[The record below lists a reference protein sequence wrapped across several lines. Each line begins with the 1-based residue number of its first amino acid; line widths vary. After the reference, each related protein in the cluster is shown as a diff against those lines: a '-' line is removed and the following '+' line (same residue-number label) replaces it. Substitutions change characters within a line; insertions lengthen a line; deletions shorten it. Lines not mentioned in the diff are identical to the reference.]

1 VLRESLTVGPDRV
14 GGDRREPTVC
24 KRVRAAQTAGRYRS
38 APKMFER
45 FTDRARKVMALA
57 NQEAQR
63 FNHEYI
69 GTEHILLG
77 LVKEGSGVGANVLKN
92 LDVDL
97 RKVRMEVEKLVKSGP
112 EMVAMGKLP
121 QTPRAKKVIEYAIEE
136 ARNLNHNYVGTEHL
150 LLGLLRE
157 QDGVA
162 AQVLMNLTLKLEEV
176 REEVLNLLGANME
189 SEEAASS
196 GPAGEQKKRANSKTP
211 ALDSFGRDL
220 TEVARTGKLDP
231 VIGRTNEIERI
242 IQILCRRQKN
252 NPVLLGEAGV
262 GKTAIVEGLAQRI
275 VNGDIPQLLA
285 DRRIVVLDL
294 AMMVAGTKYRG
305 QFEERIK
312 AVMNE
317 VRRAG
322 NVILFI
328 DELHT
333 LVGAGGA
340 EGAID
345 ASNVLKPAL
354 SRGEIQCVGA
364 TTLDEYRK
372 YIEKDSALERRFQQI
387 IVEPPNKD
395 ETIRILR
402 GLRDRYEAHHRVQY
416 TDTALESAVELS
428 ARYISRVQPDKA
440 IDVMDEAGARVRLK
454 SMTKPPDLTEL
465 EREIE
470 RLNAEKDEAVKNA
483 DYERAAQM
491 RDLAESIKL
500 KKREMQR
507 EWRER
512 TQEVDG
518 VVDDEVIA
526 EVVSTMTG
534 IPLKR
539 LGRDEAN
546 RLLGLEVE
554 LHKRIVSQEEA
565 VKAVSRAVR
574 RSRSGL
580 KDPNRPMGSFIFV
593 GPSGVGKT
601 YLAKCLAEFMFGDP
615 DALFVLDMSEYME
628 KHNVSRLIG
637 APPGYVGY
645 EEGGQLTER
654 IRRRPY
660 TVILLDEIE
669 KAHPD
674 VFNMLL
680 QIMEE
685 GRLTDSFGR
694 HVDFKNTIFIMTS
707 NIGAHRITT
716 QDDFGFAKRDANIT
730 YDKMKETLKSELE
743 NYFRP
748 EFLNRVD
755 EIVVFRKLTHV
766 DMVSIVDLELG
777 KLAKRLKEK
786 GIELVVQQDAKDFLI
801 ERGTDEKFGARP
813 LRRAIEHYLEDAISE
828 ALLRGEFSG
837 KNRVGVS
844 VKPPATPEDLPM
856 LMLTGE
862 AIEPTSSEP
871 VGAGHSEAT

>member
-1 VLRESLTVGPDRV
+1 
-14 GGDRREPTVC
+14 
-24 KRVRAAQTAGRYRS
+24 
-38 APKMFER
+38 MFER

-97 RKVRMEVEKLVKSGP
+97 RKVRLEVEKLVKSGP
-112 EMVAMGKLP
+112 ETVTMGKLP
-121 QTPRAKKVIEYAIEE
+121 QTPRTKKVIEYAIEE

-162 AQVLMNLTLKLEEV
+162 AQVLMNLNLKLEDV
-176 REEVLNLLGANME
+176 REEVLNLLGASAE
-189 SEEAASS
+189 AEEV
-196 GPAGEQKKRANSKTP
+196 GGEIGGGETKKGKSKTP

-220 TEVARTGKLDP
+220 TEIARQGKLDP
-231 VIGRTNEIERI
+231 VIGRMAEIERI

-262 GKTAIVEGLAQRI
+262 GKTAIVEGLAQMI
-275 VNGDIPQLLA
+275 IANDIPELLA

-354 SRGEIQCVGA
+354 SRGEIQCIGA

-372 YIEKDSALERRFQQI
+372 YVEKDSALERRFQQI
-387 IVEPPNKD
+387 IVEPPTSS
-395 ETIRILR
+395 ETLLILK
-402 GLRDRYEAHHRVQY
+402 GLRDRYEAHHRVRI
-416 TDTALESAVELS
+416 TDTALEHAVELS
-428 ARYISRVQPDKA
+428 ARYIPRVQPDKSS
-440 IDVMDEAGARVRLK
+440 DVMDEAGARVRLK
-454 SMTKPPDLTEL
+454 TMTKPPDLS
-465 EREIE
+465 EIE
-470 RLNAEKDEAVKNA
+470 REMDALGAEKDEAVKNA
-483 DYERAAQM
+483 DYERAAQI
-491 RDLAESIKL
+491 RDKLESVKL
-500 KKREMQR
+500 KKKTLQK
-507 EWRER
+507 EWRDHTKE
-512 TQEVDG
+512 TDG
-518 VVDDEVIA
+518 VVDDEVIC
-526 EVVSTMTG
+526 EVIASMTG
-534 IPLKR
+534 IPLQR
-539 LGRDEAN
+539 MGRDEAD
-546 RLLGLEVE
+546 RLLKLEDE
-554 LHKRIVSQEEA
+554 LHKRIVSQNEA
-565 VKAVSRAVR
+565 VFALARAVR

-601 YLAKCLAEFMFGDP
+601 YLAKCLAEFMFGNP
-615 DALFVLDMSEYME
+615 EALFVLDMSEYME

-660 TVILLDEIE
+660 SVILLDEIE

-694 HVDFKNTIFIMTS
+694 HVDFKNVVLIMTS
-707 NIGAHRITT
+707 NVGAHRITH
-716 QDDFGFAKRDANIT
+716 QDEFGFGKRDEEVT
-730 YDKMKETLKSELE
+730 YEKMKEMLKIELDDH
-743 NYFRP
+743 FRP
-748 EFLNRVD
+748 EFLNRLD
-755 EIVVFRKLTHV
+755 EVLVFRKLTHV
-766 DMVSIVDLELG
+766 DMVAIVDLELE
-777 KLAKRLKEK
+777 KLAKRMSDR
-786 GIELVVQQDAKDFLI
+786 GITLEVRQDAKDYLI
-801 ERGTDEKFGARP
+801 ENGTDEKFGARP
-813 LRRAIEHYLEDAISE
+813 LRRAIEHHLEDSLSE
-828 ALLRGEFSG
+828 AMLRGDFSG
-837 KNRVGVS
+837 KNLVIVTVKQPMSDDEKPTLQLEGLVS
-844 VKPPATPEDLPM
+844 ESAEPE
-856 LMLTGE
+856 
-862 AIEPTSSEP
+862 A
-871 VGAGHSEAT
+871 VGAHAEDT

>member
-1 VLRESLTVGPDRV
+1 
-14 GGDRREPTVC
+14 
-24 KRVRAAQTAGRYRS
+24 
-38 APKMFER
+38 MFER

-92 LDVDL
+92 LEVDL
-97 RKVRMEVEKLVKSGP
+97 RKVRLEVEKLVKSGP
-112 EMVAMGKLP
+112 DMVTMGKLP

-162 AQVLMNLTLKLEEV
+162 AQVLMNLGLKLEEV
-176 REEVLNLLGANME
+176 REEVLNLLGAGSE
-189 SEEAASS
+189 SEEGAAAQ
-196 GPAGEQKKRANSKTP
+196 PAGSEAKKTKSKTP

-220 TEVARTGKLDP
+220 TELAREGKLDP
-231 VIGRTNEIERI
+231 VIGRQNEIERV

-275 VNGDIPQLLA
+275 MSGDIPEILS

-317 VRRAG
+317 VRRAR

-354 SRGEIQCVGA
+354 SRGEIQCIGA

-372 YIEKDSALERRFQQI
+372 YIEKDGALERRFQQI
-387 IVEPPNKD
+387 IVEPPNRVD
-395 ETIRILR
+395 TIEILK
-402 GLRDRYEAHHRVQY
+402 GLRDRYEAHHRVQIS
-416 TDTALESAVELS
+416 DDAIEQAVELS
-428 ARYISRVQPDKA
+428 SRYITGRVQPDKA
-440 IDVMDEAGARVRLK
+440 IDVIDESGARVRLR
-454 SMTKPPDLTEL
+454 SMTKPPNLSQLEKDIEKLT
-465 EREIE
+465 I
-470 RLNAEKDEAVKNA
+470 EKDEAVKNA
-483 DYERAAQM
+483 DYERAAEL
-491 RDLAESIKL
+491 RDRAEQL
-500 KKREMQR
+500 KAKKSDMKK
-507 EWRER
+507 EWRDRSKEIDGF
-512 TQEVDG
+512 VDR
-518 VVDDEVIA
+518 DVIC
-526 EVVSTMTG
+526 EVVSKMTG
-534 IPLKR
+534 IPLMRMEK
-539 LGRDEAN
+539 GEAD
-546 RLLGLEVE
+546 RLLQLETQ
-554 LHKRIVSQEEA
+554 LHKRVVSQSEA
-565 VKAVSRAVR
+565 VSAVARAVR

-580 KDPNRPMGSFIFV
+580 KDPNRPMGSFVFV

-601 YLAKCLAEFMFGDP
+601 YLAKCLAEFMFGDA
-615 DALFVLDMSEYME
+615 DALLVLDMSEYME

-660 TVILLDEIE
+660 SVVLLDEIE

-674 VFNMLL
+674 VFNMML

-694 HVDFKNTIFIMTS
+694 HVDFKNSIMIMTS
-707 NIGAHRITT
+707 NVGAQRITQQGT
-716 QDDFGFAKRDANIT
+716 FGFTKRDEHVD
-730 YDKMKETLKSELE
+730 YEKMKTMLKSELE
-743 NYFRP
+743 GAFRP

-755 EIVVFRKLTHV
+755 EIVVFRKLTHDDLV
-766 DMVSIVDLELG
+766 RIVDLEVG
-777 KLAKRLKEK
+777 KLATRLVEK
-786 GIELVVQQDAKDFLI
+786 GLTLELTQEAKDFLI
-801 ERGTDEKFGARP
+801 EKGTDEKFGARP
-813 LRRAIEHYLEDAISE
+813 LRRAIEQHVEDPLSE
-828 ALLRGEFSG
+828 ALLRDEYQG
-837 KNRVGVS
+837 KNRVVVSLRPGEPKALMFEGV
-844 VKPPATPEDLPM
+844 
-856 LMLTGE
+856 GGGG
-862 AIEPTSSEP
+862 P
-871 VGAGHSEAT
+871 VGAVSEGDLAAAGGAVPEAT